1 MLVKPQFELSPE
13 EVERGGLVRDES
25 KHRKAVARVSSA
37 AEESGLVVQGVVP
50 SVIRGSSG
58 NQEYFLLARRGSA

>member
-1 MLVKPQFELSPE
+1 
-13 EVERGGLVRDES
+13 
-25 KHRKAVARVSSA
+25 
-37 AEESGLVVQGVVP
+37 VVQGVVP